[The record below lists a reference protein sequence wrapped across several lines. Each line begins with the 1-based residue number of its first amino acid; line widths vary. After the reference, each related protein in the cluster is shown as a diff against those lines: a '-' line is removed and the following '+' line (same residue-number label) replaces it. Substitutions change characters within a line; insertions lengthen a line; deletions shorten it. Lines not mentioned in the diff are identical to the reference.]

1 MTEKLPDYLAELNP
15 DQLKAAQ
22 TLAGPVLIQAGA
34 GSGKTRTVIAR
45 IHNLVDHGVDPKNI
59 LAITF
64 TNKAANELKARLP
77 KEARQVRAS
86 TIHAFC
92 AFLLRRLPHL
102 PEYTSAFQI
111 VDEDDQKSIIRKAK
125 EDFFEK
131 NPEMNEDLR
140 KQFQDLRIKT
150 EVDYVS
156 KAIFDEHHD
165 TSERF
170 NYLRKQH
177 LDMYEDFYE
186 TIATYYRDYLL
197 KQNMMDYDGLLYNA
211 VRLFKEHPEDLAVAH
226 DAFHYISVD
235 EYQDVSDIQEELITQ
250 LADTPEHN
258 ICVVGDPNQS
268 IYGWRGAQVRNIL
281 NFKDKYDDVKVITIM
296 KNYRSTQSILNVA
309 NNVIGYNRR
318 ALTVNPK
325 LDAVQPDGPKP
336 LVVQNYNG
344 YEEANY
350 VIMKIKEAIAKGVKP
365 NQIAILYRTNSLS
378 RLFEQA
384 LVKNGIK
391 YNIVGSLNFYDRME
405 VKDLIA
411 YLKLISNKQND
422 LSFTRIINTPSR
434 HIGTMTVNALSDFAK
449 KQSPQISMFNAA
461 SVANQV
467 LKPNGQPLSPNTA
480 NMLMNFAQYIN
491 QFQLDQPGTVYDVLT
506 KIGKDF
512 YLAYVT
518 ELDQKEPPREGSRVD
533 NVQQLF
539 SAAQEFDSSHPTMPL
554 NQALILFLQE
564 AVLNSDSSEDDE
576 NHVQLM
582 TVHSAKGLEF
592 DTVFV
597 VGLEDQIFPSSYAT
611 KKTMPE
617 ERRLFYVAA
626 TRAKRHLYLSYANER
641 TLWGRSQ
648 MSKRSVFLSEVGE
661 NNVEEINNDHY
672 GEIRAGQVFG

>member
-1 MTEKLPDYLAELNP
+1 MSEKLPDYLAELNP

-22 TLAGPVLIQAGA
+22 TLEGPVLIQAGA

-77 KEARQVRAS
+77 KAARQVRAS

-156 KAIFDEHHD
+156 KAIFDEHHE
-165 TSERF
+165 TEERF
-170 NYLRKQH
+170 IYLRKQH
-177 LDMYEDFYE
+177 LEMYEDFYE

-365 NQIAILYRTNSLS
+365 NEIAILYRTNSLS

-449 KQSPQISMFNAA
+449 NQSPQISMFNAA
-461 SVANQV
+461 SVANQII
-467 LKPNGQPLSPNTA
+467 KPNGQTLSPNTV
-480 NMLMNFAQYIN
+480 NILMNFAQYIN

-512 YLAYVT
+512 YLEYVT
-518 ELDQKEPPREGSRVD
+518 ELDKKDPPREGSRVD

-539 SAAQEFDSSHPTMPL
+539 SAAKEFDSSHPSMLL
-554 NQALILFLQE
+554 NQALVLFLQE

-611 KKTMPE
+611 SKTMPE

-641 TLWGRSQ
+641 TMWGRSQ
-648 MSKRSVFLSEVGE
+648 MSKRSVFLNEVGE

-672 GEIRAGQVFG
+672 GEIKAGQVFG